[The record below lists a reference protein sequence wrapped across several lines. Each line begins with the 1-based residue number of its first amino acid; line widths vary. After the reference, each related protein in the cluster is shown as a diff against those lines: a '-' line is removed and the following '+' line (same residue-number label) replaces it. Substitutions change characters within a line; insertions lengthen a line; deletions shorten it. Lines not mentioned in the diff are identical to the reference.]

1 MGDQKKHEDYSEY
14 NRYLK
19 TAIKL
24 AKSTHYCNKFE
35 DHKTNPKKTWQIIN
49 ELRGKS
55 KTTTKDNFVIDGNR
69 VTCRRVIANKFNEY
83 FTSLASNLN
92 EQVMSNDSVYISPIA
107 SFHDYMS
114 KSVSSS
120 IYLED
125 TNPEEIRQIIMDFKN
140 GKASDIPIVVLKNT
154 ARLIS
159 PILSVL
165 YNNHMREG
173 VFPSIFKTAKV
184 TPIYKKDNRECIENY
199 RPVSIL
205 PIFGKIFEKLI
216 YNRLYRFLSANGIL
230 HDEQFGF
237 RKNHST
243 VHALHQS
250 VQSISSTLAKGKHVL
265 GIFIDLSK
273 AFDTLDHGI
282 LLEKLN
288 RYGIRG
294 TALKLLESYLN
305 NRGQY
310 VSFNNTASEKLP
322 ILYGVPQG
330 SILGPLL
337 FLLYMND
344 IINCYKDPSTRFV
357 LYADDTNIFISGPSK
372 ESVFEKANYVLEHV
386 SKFMRCNLLHINMSK
401 CSYIHF
407 KPRFESDE
415 TCARVRP
422 YANENDKSRSIFI
435 QGKKIDQVTS
445 TKFLGIVID
454 EKSGKKKTGKH
465 ISNICQRR

>member
-1 MGDQKKHEDYSEY
+1 MTNVIEIKYGAKNIGTSEQFNRNRMGGLIVSIETRSSIFIVASFHDY
-14 NRYLK
+14 
-19 TAIKL
+19 IM
-24 AKSTHYCNKFE
+24 F
-35 DHKTNPKKTWQIIN
+35 
-49 ELRGKS
+49 
-55 KTTTKDNFVIDGNR
+55 
-69 VTCRRVIANKFNEY
+69 
-83 FTSLASNLN
+83 
-92 EQVMSNDSVYISPIA
+92 A

-140 GKASDIPIVVLKNT
+140 GKASDLPIVVLKNT

-294 TALKLLESYLN
+294 TALK
-305 NRGQY
+305 
-310 VSFNNTASEKLP
+310 FWK
-322 ILYGVPQG
+322 
-330 SILGPLL
+330 
-337 FLLYMND
+337 
-344 IINCYKDPSTRFV
+344 
-357 LYADDTNIFISGPSK
+357 
-372 ESVFEKANYVLEHV
+372 
-386 SKFMRCNLLHINMSK
+386 
-401 CSYIHF
+401 
-407 KPRFESDE
+407 
-415 TCARVRP
+415 
-422 YANENDKSRSIFI
+422 
-435 QGKKIDQVTS
+435 VT
-445 TKFLGIVID
+445 
-454 EKSGKKKTGKH
+454 
-465 ISNICQRR
+465 